1 MLAIHQPRPRRFK
14 TLRAY
19 GFIAVATA
27 CSGMGLASEVLA
39 QTYRTADSAATSP
52 AHDVPAMDFTLGRVS
67 MASNRAYAAAMETE
81 LSAGVQKF
89 SAGDYRGA
97 LAHFERVA
105 DDNATA
111 SQYRALCHLE
121 LGDTKAALLELG
133 RAHKPVE
140 PSNDHLQA
148 GLAHFANNEPVE
160 ASRELGQ
167 YLQLHPQDA
176 YVHLVMG
183 AIEIEQGRNEQAQAH
198 LERALADD
206 NLAVY
211 AESLGAGDVGARPAE
226 QYPESDIWASGDAQ
240 ADGGVPAESYDSA
253 AARRWN
259 FTVLTG
265 YQYDSNVTLSSDFVG
280 LGSGTDQEDSSW
292 FVASFGDYR
301 LLQESDRNIGLIMS
315 TYDNFYFNQ
324 NEFDFQDYMGGAY
337 ANVALGDAW
346 IAGIRYEFHQSLL
359 DYDEFASEHRLVPNL
374 TFREGDFGHTTAY
387 YEYDATQFNMLPLVP
402 AQDRDGDAHAF
413 GVTQA
418 IYTFCGQG
426 RLFLGYRY
434 EQAFT
439 KGTDFD
445 RSTNMITARIERPLS
460 ERWVFDAEARQ
471 FWDDYENPNSLDF
484 FGRPRGDQ
492 RTEARTGLQF
502 YFTDHASV
510 RMDYTYIY
518 SNSNT
523 ENLFGVNF
531 FEYDRHLLLTQF
543 IYDF

>member
-1 MLAIHQPRPRRFK
+1 
-14 TLRAY
+14 
-19 GFIAVATA
+19 
-27 CSGMGLASEVLA
+27 
-39 QTYRTADSAATSP
+39 
-52 AHDVPAMDFTLGRVS
+52 MDFAVGRVS
-67 MASNRAYAAAMETE
+67 MASNRAYAAVMETE

-97 LAHFERVA
+97 LAHFNRVA
-105 DDNATA
+105 DDNQTA
-111 SQYRALCHLE
+111 AQYRALCHLE

-133 RAHKPVE
+133 RAHRPQE
-140 PSNDHLQA
+140 PSNDHLKA
-148 GLAHFANNEPVE
+148 GLAHFANSEPVE
-160 ASRELGQ
+160 ASRELGH
-167 YLQLHPQDA
+167 YLQLHPGDA
-176 YVHLVMG
+176 YVHLVLG
-183 AIEIEQGRNEQAQAH
+183 AIEIEQGRNEQAQPH

-206 NLAVY
+206 RLAVY
-211 AESLGAGDVGARPAE
+211 AESLGAGDIGASPAE
-226 QYPESDIWASGDAQ
+226 QYPESDIWSSAEGQSDAGVS
-240 ADGGVPAESYDSA
+240 ADAYGAAE
-253 AARRWN
+253 ARRWN

-301 LLQESDRNIGLIMS
+301 LIQESDRNIGLIMS

-337 ANVALGDAW
+337 ANAALGDAW

-387 YEYDATQFNMLPLVP
+387 YEYDATQFNFLPLVP
-402 AQDRDGDAHAF
+402 AQDRDGDVHAF

-445 RSTNMITARIERPLS
+445 RSTNMLTARIERPLS

-502 YFTDHASV
+502 YFTGHASV